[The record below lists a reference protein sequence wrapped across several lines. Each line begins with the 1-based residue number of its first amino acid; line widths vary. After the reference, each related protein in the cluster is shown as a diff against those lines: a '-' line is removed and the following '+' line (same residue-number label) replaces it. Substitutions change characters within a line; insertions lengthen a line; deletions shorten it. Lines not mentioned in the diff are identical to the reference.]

1 MSVAEHA
8 NVFAVTPVPFTRP
21 SCDIRMFGSAPPV
34 PLVPLALVSRR

>member
-21 SCDIRMFGSAPPV
+21 SCDIRMFGS
-34 PLVPLALVSRR
+34 VPLALRSSS

>member
-21 SCDIRMFGSAPPV
+21 PCDIRMFDS
-34 PLVPLALVSRR
+34 VPLAPLTRS